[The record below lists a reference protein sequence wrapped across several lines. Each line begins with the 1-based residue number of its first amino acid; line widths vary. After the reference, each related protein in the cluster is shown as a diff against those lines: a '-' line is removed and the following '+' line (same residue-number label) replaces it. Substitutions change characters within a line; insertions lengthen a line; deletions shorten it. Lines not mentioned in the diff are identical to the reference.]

1 MTFLPQAAQV
11 VAEFLCTSATTAGL
25 SIGRKYDE
33 LREQREL

>member
-11 VAEFLCTSATTAGL
+11 VVEFLRASATTAGL
-25 SIGRKYDE
+25 SIGIKYDE